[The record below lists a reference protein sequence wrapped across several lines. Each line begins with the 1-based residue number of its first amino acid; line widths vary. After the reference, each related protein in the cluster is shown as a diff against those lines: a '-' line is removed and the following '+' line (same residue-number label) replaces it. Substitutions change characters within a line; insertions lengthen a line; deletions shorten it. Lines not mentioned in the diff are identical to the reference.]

1 MDYIKIAL
9 LVILI
14 GVIMVDILKNGQA
27 CKIFSKYIY
36 RIYIL
41 LKSKI
46 IICIEHIII
55 FLSKINNN
63 LISVSESEY
72 ESLTPKADLDREN
85 SYIQALKESIEDCKR
100 KNIAIAGIYGAG
112 KSSIIESFK
121 RNYKEYRYLDI
132 SLATFTVNGNDP
144 LEDQLERNILNQIF

>member
-41 LKSKI
+41 QFVEKPP
-46 IICIEHIII
+46 
-55 FLSKINNN
+55 
-63 LISVSESEY
+63 V
-72 ESLTPKADLDREN
+72 
-85 SYIQALKESIEDCKR
+85 
-100 KNIAIAGIYGAG
+100 
-112 KSSIIESFK
+112 
-121 RNYKEYRYLDI
+121 
-132 SLATFTVNGNDP
+132 
-144 LEDQLERNILNQIF
+144 

>member
-41 LKSKI
+41 QTVDKVSTVFNFIQICNI
-46 IICIEHIII
+46 I
-55 FLSKINNN
+55 
-63 LISVSESEY
+63 
-72 ESLTPKADLDREN
+72 
-85 SYIQALKESIEDCKR
+85 
-100 KNIAIAGIYGAG
+100 
-112 KSSIIESFK
+112 
-121 RNYKEYRYLDI
+121 
-132 SLATFTVNGNDP
+132 
-144 LEDQLERNILNQIF
+144 